1 MVKCDCNE
9 RIETKI
15 NSLKKYEEMKNFF
28 KEQIERE
35 VFTEIP
41 VEEPYYIGRSM
52 DGREIR
58 WYADK
63 WYKCIECGIIW
74 EFVYPDFPA
83 QGYVKKIDDSYS
95 EKGK

>member
-9 RIETKI
+9 RIEIKI
-15 NSLKKYEEMKNFF
+15 NSLRKYEEMKNFF
-28 KEQIERE
+28 KEQIEKE
-35 VFTEIP
+35 IFTEMH
-41 VEEPYYIGRSM
+41 VEKPYHIGHSI
-52 DGREIR
+52 DGREMR

-83 QGYVKKIDDSYS
+83 QGYVKKIDNSYS